1 MADPVFDPNAPFTE
15 EVPVFDPNAPFTEED
30 AAAPTGDPVFDP
42 SAPSVDTAELPETNA
57 FDAAVR
63 GLAKGMTFDQADRFA
78 GFMRALFEDPEG
90 IEGFLDQVDFLT
102 QEERAI
108 TAQAEAENPFVA
120 IPGEVAG
127 FIAGPGKFIK
137 LGKGLATGAAELSA
151 RAGLV
156 GGVSSLV
163 QGENVKTGVIL
174 GALIPPAVRGV
185 GQVMK
190 AVGGFGSALVGRVAK
205 GVETLTG
212 LPPTASKIA
221 ADVGVG
227 ALGVPP
233 PSLTAKA
240 VEVAGKGIEKV
251 AGTTT
256 AAQVGSLAAP
266 KVSRFIAE

>member
-1 MADPVFDPNAPFTE
+1 MADPVFDPNAEFTE
-15 EVPVFDPNAPFTEED
+15 EVPVFDPSAAFTEE
-30 AAAPTGDPVFDP
+30 AAGDPTFDP
-42 SAPSVDTAELPETNA
+42 SAPSVDTAELPETNE

-63 GLAKGMTFDQADRFA
+63 SIAKGLTFDQADRFA

-90 IEGFLDQVDFLT
+90 VPGFLDQVEFLT

-108 TAQAEAENPFVA
+108 TAQAERENPFIAV
-120 IPGEVAG
+120 PGEVAG

-137 LGKGLATGAAELSA
+137 AGQGLLGAAELSA

-156 GGVSSLV
+156 SGVSSLV
-163 QGENVKTGVIL
+163 QGQDVKTGVIL

-185 GQVMK
+185 GQVLK